1 MVGHTIPDDEVVPP
15 HVAPEAS
22 RIQRLA
28 RLNRDEDEHLRRL
41 LSFVLAADH
50 NAIDIGAH
58 GGSVLRE
65 ICRVAPRGRHLAIE
79 PIPRLARLLRRLYPH
94 VEVLELALSDRSG
107 EADFVHVTTLPSWSG
122 LRRRPYPPR
131 VGDGD
136 LEVLRVRTERL
147 DDVVPAGY
155 VPHLIKVDVEGGELD
170 VLRGARR
177 LLLAHRPVV
186 VFELSQAPADAYGA
200 DGAALHAL
208 LTDEI
213 GLRIFDLD
221 GDGPYRADELVQAAA
236 NDLHR
241 NYVART

>member
-1 MVGHTIPDDEVVPP
+1 MIDGALPEDVVVPP
-15 HVAPEAS
+15 HLAPEAS

-65 ICRVAPRGRHLAIE
+65 LCRVAPRGRHVAVE
-79 PIPRLARLLRRLYPH
+79 PIPRLARLLRRLYPQ
-94 VEVLELALSDRSG
+94 VDVLELALSDRSG

-131 VGDGD
+131 VRDGD

-147 DDVVPAGY
+147 DDVVPVGY
-155 VPHLIKVDVEGGELD
+155 VPHLVKIDVEGGELD

-177 LLLAHRPVV
+177 LLKTHRPIV
-186 VFELSQAPADAYGA
+186 VFELSQAPADIYGA
-200 DGAALHAL
+200 DGAGLHAL
-208 LTDEI
+208 LTEEI
-213 GLRIFDLD
+213 GLRIYDLD
-221 GDGPYRADELVQAAA
+221 GDGPYGADELVHAATH
-236 NDLHR
+236 DLHR